1 MQRSTST
8 SVPQASVPRM
18 VFSPLMRVVRIL
30 HLPVPTNIP
39 TSPTALFSNL
49 FVHIFA
55 AMKRL
60 DLSTDP
66 RKTLDKVSKHQFT
79 VYNTTNHVVMFF
91 LACFALYLIDSLFIK
106 LLIPI
111 AYTIGLLLPITSQF
125 LWPAT
130 YILSWL
136 LTFFSSR
143 FIPPHW
149 RPSIHVVL
157 LPTLES
163 VFFGANISDLLTR
176 YTHPILDVFAWL
188 PYGLVHFV
196 IPFVV
201 AAVLWV
207 FGPKGAVQFWA
218 KAFGLMMLWGVL
230 IQLVVPCSAPCESV
244 CERFVLHARLRVADH
259 WYAVAGYEII
269 HGLTPANYGMPG
281 SPGGLMRID
290 RIFGTSG
297 YTNAFGSA
305 PLIFGAFPS
314 LHAGNAT
321 MEALTLGHFFPR
333 FKAFYWAYVGVLY
346 WSTMYLT
353 HHYLIDVVGGGCL
366 AMACFYYFMPKH
378 FKDINT
384 GIEWEAVESSR
395 TRQAMEY
402 EAVTAQEDGEY
413 DIDDEIRKLEQ
424 PSGQRSPDDAGPSMS
439 DQPYAQQAGQP
450 EPKQMKRKVSWGAT
464 QILGASGEDGSRR
477 DVEPVAA

>member
-1 MQRSTST
+1 
-8 SVPQASVPRM
+8 M
-18 VFSPLMRVVRIL
+18 VFSPLMRLVRIL

-39 TSPTALFSNL
+39 TSPAALFSTL

-79 VYNTTNHVVMFF
+79 VYNTANYAVMLC
-91 LACFALYLIDSLFIK
+91 LACFALYLIDSLFIR

-111 AYTIGLLLPITSQF
+111 AYTLGLLLPITSQF
-125 LWPAT
+125 VWPAT

-143 FIPPHW
+143 FIPPQW

-157 LPTLES
+157 LPALES

-176 YTHPILDVFAWL
+176 YTHPFLDVLAWL
-188 PYGLVHFV
+188 PYGLIHFV

-230 IQLVVPCSAPCESV
+230 IQLVVPCSAP
-244 CERFVLHARLRVADH
+244 
-259 WYAVAGYEII
+259 WYEII

-297 YTNAFGSA
+297 YTNAFGNA

-314 LHAGNAT
+314 LHSGNAT

-333 FKAFYWAYVGVLY
+333 FKVFYWAYVGVLY

-366 AMACFYYFMPKH
+366 AMGCFYYFMPKH

-384 GIEWEAVESSR
+384 GINWEAEDSSR

-402 EAVTAQEDGEY
+402 EAVPPEEDGDY

-424 PSGQRSPDDAGPSMS
+424 PSGRRSPGDGGEAGPSTS
-439 DQPYAQQAGQP
+439 DEPYGERAGQ
-450 EPKQMKRKVSWGAT
+450 EGPKHVKRKVSWGAT
-464 QILGASGEDGSRR
+464 QILGVDGEAGSRR